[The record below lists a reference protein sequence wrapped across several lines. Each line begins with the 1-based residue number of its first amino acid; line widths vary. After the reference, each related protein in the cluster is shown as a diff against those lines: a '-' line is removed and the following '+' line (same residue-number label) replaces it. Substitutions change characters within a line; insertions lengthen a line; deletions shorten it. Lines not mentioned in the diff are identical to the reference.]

1 MSRVELEEREVD
13 FGRWVSA
20 VAARWWLPVVGF
32 VVGIAL
38 GWALSVGGEDVYRAQ
53 ALVSMGDPL
62 APSGARVTTIGTSV
76 SQRPRD
82 RAPRRRRCDVPRRS
96 RD

>member
-1 MSRVELEEREVD
+1 MNRVELEEREVD

-20 VAARWWLPVVGF
+20 IAARWWLPVVGF

-62 APSGARVTTIGTSV
+62 APSWL
-76 SQRPRD
+76 RP
-82 RAPRRRRCDVPRRS
+82 
-96 RD
+96 

>member
-76 SQRPRD
+76 SSVREIVTSEAAVR
-82 RAPRRRRCDVPRRS
+82 RAARS
-96 RD
+96 RG